1 MCATRCRQVFL
12 IPNPRATRAL
22 SIGRV
27 DAGCRQLAVRVWFSI
42 IESGVRDHVRAAPNH
57 RVCRLLT
64 SGANVVTTRGGFHH
78 PDSLDPGVRSRVE
91 EACRFGGTSIHSTG
105 SSPGF
110 ITEAVPLVPASI
122 QRRLGGL
129 VIDEFADAD
138 RRDSP
143 ELLFDIV
150 GFGKPPAELD
160 ERRLAH
166 GKTSFGPSLR
176 ARDRLAPFRRRGRA
190 TRHRHPLSGGSR
202 QVERGGSGVQQPTA
216 RSTPYTPSALHR
228 RLARHLVLMAW
239 VPDPA
244 LGRAQLRPQP
254 SDGGDRF
261 GIDVLGLTVIRSM
274 AHDRTLS

>member
-1 MCATRCRQVFL
+1 M
-12 IPNPRATRAL
+12 
-22 SIGRV
+22 
-27 DAGCRQLAVRVWFSI
+27 
-42 IESGVRDHVRAAPNH
+42 ESGVRDHVRAAPNH
-57 RVCRLLT
+57 QVCRLLT

-129 VIDEFADAD
+129 VIDEFADLS

-143 ELLFDIV
+143 ELLFDV
-150 GFGKPPAELD
+150 MGFGKPPAELD

-190 TRHRHPLSGGSR
+190 TRHRHPLSGASR
-202 QVERGGSGVQQPTA
+202 QVERSGSGVQQPTA
-216 RSTPYTPSALHR
+216 VNAVHAVCAAPPPRAAPRSHGVGSGSCTRQGATSPATERRWRPIRHR
-228 RLARHLVLMAW
+228 CSRAHR
-239 VPDPA
+239 DP
-244 LGRAQLRPQP
+244 L
-254 SDGGDRF
+254 DG
-261 GIDVLGLTVIRSM
+261 T
-274 AHDRTLS
+274 